1 MAGWSNWGNASAV
14 AGQSSSGTYAVRV
27 GTGAGGFG
35 QDVVSGIVAGRTYS
49 LSGRAMKTVASDA
62 AYLGLT
68 FFDAAGN
75 TLLQHSVP
83 ITTTTYFRRTLHLV
97 APANASR
104 AVAYLWKDAGSGFVH
119 LDDLELVALD
129 FSGDIPVASW
139 PDTLLQVGRDS
150 GAYWVEDGVW
160 APWGL
165 TRDTYAGKDGTTF
178 EQYTGISPN
187 LGANGEVSFRLAWKW
202 PTCCTEIKAFPSIVT
217 GRKPGWY
224 TDRNTPGGFNVQLP
238 NGTWSQ
244 TQPAGATPG
253 TFFPLQLPLA
263 SLMTSFDYRHV
274 TPPTGRGHLAYDI
287 FLQDTPTQSE
297 GFGAGITHEINIPLD
312 YWGGYGQYPTRN
324 PDWYDHDVT
333 IDGILFHVYAAK
345 DPDGAL
351 RPTFNGGWKFIVF
364 EPDRPIPPGTLD
376 LAKIVNYVTTR
387 KDAFGTPWAKGNE
400 YAVSVELGVEPEEG
414 VGDIQVTN
422 YRVWR

>member
-1 MAGWSNWGNASAV
+1 
-14 AGQSSSGTYAVRV
+14 
-27 GTGAGGFG
+27 
-35 QDVVSGIVAGRTYS
+35 
-49 LSGRAMKTVASDA
+49 MKTVASDA
-62 AYLGLT
+62 AYLGLS

-75 TLLQHSVP
+75 GLLQHSVP

-104 AVAYLWKDAGSGFVH
+104 AVAYLWKDAGSGFVYV
-119 LDDLELVALD
+119 DDLELVALD
-129 FSGDIPVASW
+129 FSGDIPLASW
-139 PDTLLQVGRDS
+139 PDTLLQVGRDDA
-150 GAYWVEDGVW
+150 GYWVEDGVW

-178 EQYTGISPN
+178 EQYTGISPK
-187 LGANGEVSFRLAWKW
+187 LGPNGEVAFRLAWKW

-224 TDRNTPGGFNVQLP
+224 SSQNTPGGFNVQLP

-263 SLMTSFDYRHV
+263 SLMTSFDYRHL

-376 LAKIVNYVTTR
+376 LAKIVNYVATR
-387 KDAFGTPWAKGNE
+387 KDAFGTPWASGKE
-400 YAVSVELGVEPEEG
+400 YAVSVELGVEPEWG